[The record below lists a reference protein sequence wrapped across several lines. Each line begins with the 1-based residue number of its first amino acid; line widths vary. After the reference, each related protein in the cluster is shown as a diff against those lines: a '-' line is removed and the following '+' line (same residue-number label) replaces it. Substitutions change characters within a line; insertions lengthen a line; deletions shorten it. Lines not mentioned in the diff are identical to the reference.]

1 MLILYYLLER
11 TLPNDSLVT
20 ICPEWTAEKFLAKT
34 GIASMHVAGGW
45 WRWGRRI
52 LDCMGR
58 LAECGLMR
66 IRSWGLPPWKPFE
79 IAL

>member
-34 GIASMHVAGGW
+34 GIALGKTDS
-45 WRWGRRI
+45 
-52 LDCMGR
+52 
-58 LAECGLMR
+58 GLY
-66 IRSWGLPPWKPFE
+66 G
-79 IAL
+79 AVG